1 MALRRNLI
9 LRRREAP
16 SRRTQSADPACCASL
31 AEWQG
36 VAHAPPID
44 ADEQEQPDHVDEVP
58 VPGRRLQPE
67 MMVRLEMALRRA
79 PQADREKDRPDD
91 DVEAMEPGRHE
102 ECRGVD
108 PVGEVESGMAVFV
121 SLDRGERDAEKNRHR
136 KALDQA
142 LLIAFQ

>member
-1 MALRRNLI
+1 MELRKNLI

-67 MMVRLEMALRRA
+67 MMVRLEMALRGA
-79 PQADREKDRPDD
+79 PQADGEKDRPDD
-91 DVEAMEPGRHE
+91 DVKAVKPGRHE
-102 ECRGVD
+102 KRRGID
-108 PVGEVESGMAVFV
+108 PVGEMEGGVAVFV
-121 SLDRGERDAEKNRHR
+121 GLDRKSVV
-136 KALDQA
+136 
-142 LLIAFQ
+142 